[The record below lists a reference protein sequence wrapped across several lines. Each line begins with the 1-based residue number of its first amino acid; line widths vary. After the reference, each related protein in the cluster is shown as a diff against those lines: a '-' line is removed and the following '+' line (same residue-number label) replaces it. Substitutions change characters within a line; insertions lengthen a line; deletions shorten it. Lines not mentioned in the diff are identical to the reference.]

1 MYVGITRAKER
12 LYLLRPFRRSQW
24 GMSDVAEPSRFLADL
39 PDEAVDG
46 KPKKNRDVMKDVTS
60 WGGGSTS
67 SVKRPTPAS
76 SDTKFKPGDKVTH
89 PRFGEGLVLRSTRV
103 RDDEEVEVFFVNA
116 GGKRLSAELSGLK
129 KLGK

>member
-1 MYVGITRAKER
+1 
-12 LYLLRPFRRSQW
+12 
-24 GMSDVAEPSRFLADL
+24 MSDMAEPSRFLADL

-60 WGGGSTS
+60 WGGGKQ
-67 SVKRPTPAS
+67 VAPKPAA
-76 SDTKFKPGDKVTH
+76 SDTRFKPGDKVVH

-103 RDDEEVEVFFVNA
+103 RDDEEVEVFFGGA